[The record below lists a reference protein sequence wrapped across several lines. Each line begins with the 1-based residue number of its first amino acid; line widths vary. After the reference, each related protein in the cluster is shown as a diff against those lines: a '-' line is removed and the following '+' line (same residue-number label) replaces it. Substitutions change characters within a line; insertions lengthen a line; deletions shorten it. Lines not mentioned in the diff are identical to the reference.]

1 LRIRPGF
8 ESIVPKKLSDAEL
21 QFRIVNPHC
30 LALRSASKIEEAIEI
45 DKEAVIQDLSSQR
58 ISEFF
63 PSHVSRL
70 TSHVWDCCAASGG
83 KSILAY
89 DILKNIKLLVT
100 DLRESILVNLRKRFA
115 AAGIQN
121 YKAQVIDLSTT
132 QLLNNSTVERFDL
145 IICDAPCSGSGTWSR
160 TPEQLAYFST
170 EKINYYSELQK
181 RIALNVIPSLKETGK
196 LLYITCSVFRKEN
209 EEVVDFILKNSNLRI
224 EKMELLKG
232 YDQKADTMFAC
243 LFTV

>member
-1 LRIRPGF
+1 MIEQSYRNTAQRILDSYDGSEPFHLFLKSYFKQNKKHGSRDRKQIAELCYAHFRSLLFKWVDELSDGIDVELFLESFKIQPDVFLRIRPGF

-132 QLLNNSTVERFDL
+132 QLLNNSTTQQLNNSTIQRL
-145 IICDAPCSGSGTWSR
+145 TSR
-160 TPEQLAYFST
+160 
-170 EKINYYSELQK
+170 
-181 RIALNVIPSLKETGK
+181 
-196 LLYITCSVFRKEN
+196 LLPLPDYV
-209 EEVVDFILKNSNLRI
+209 
-224 EKMELLKG
+224 
-232 YDQKADTMFAC
+232 
-243 LFTV
+243 